1 MCSHVNA
8 VIFRH
13 RSTELS
19 ICMVSRC
26 FQAMFRTLQPG
37 SLNMK
42 IKVHDRIATAVYTV
56 QLGFA
61 LVSCQLSD
69 IRLYQHTPIATQSD
83 FKWDQLQS
91 GPSSN
96 IERVYCRNT
105 CESRLPSGFALK
117 RVRVW
122 TSHNTFICIQ
132 TCIYLSMYLSIYPS
146 IHLSILLSIYLSIY
160 LSIWLIYLS
169 IYLSI
174 IIYPSI
180 YPSTY
185 LSIYPSIYL
194 SI

>member
-1 MCSHVNA
+1 LCSHVNA

-42 IKVHDRIATAVYTV
+42 IKVHDRIATAIYTV

-132 TCIYLSMYLSIYPS
+132 TCIYLSIYVSIYLSIHPSIYPS
-146 IHLSILLSIYLSIY
+146 IYLPIYLSDWSIYLSINHY
-160 LSIWLIYLS
+160 L
-169 IYLSI
+169 
-174 IIYPSI
+174 SI

-185 LSIYPSIYL
+185 LSIYPYIYL